1 MIKSIANISD
11 MKLTDVTRLNNQFKI
26 ANGENILSISSFYK
40 DAYGQSSE
48 NLVSFSTQLIFPN
61 YRILIEL

>member
-1 MIKSIANISD
+1 